1 MAGVPSDLTTA
12 LDAVLDGLPADALRR
27 ATASLIEAYRSGAPP
42 TQQVLRDPTTAAAY
56 AAYRMPATHAAV
68 SRALRHTT
76 DLVPGL
82 EVTSVVDIGGG
93 TGAATWAAAQAFP
106 DLITATVLDGSAD
119 ALATGQRIAR
129 HGPASVAAATWQRT
143 QLRADTVVPQAD
155 LAIVSYVLGELADAL
170 REAVL
175 DAAATASP
183 TLLVIEPGTP
193 RGYAAVLAARSRLTT
208 AGWHVLA
215 PCPQDGP
222 CPIATR
228 DDWCHFS
235 VRLDRSALH
244 RRLKGGRLGHEDE
257 KFSYVMAT
265 RDPAQAPA
273 THTLT
278 TPEAGSAPGRV
289 LRHPVTRKGLVM
301 LEVCH
306 ADGSAGR
313 EIITKRSPMAYR
325 AARDAAWGSTWP
337 GQALDSAA
345 VPTTVSSEDRNKE

>member
-1 MAGVPSDLTTA
+1 MRVSSPLSPSLASA
-12 LDAVLDGLPADALRR
+12 LEAVLDGLPADALRR

-42 TQQVLRDPTTAAAY
+42 TAQVLHDPTTAAAY

-68 SRALRHTT
+68 NRALRSTT
-76 DLVPGL
+76 DLVPDLRVG
-82 EVTSVVDIGGG
+82 SVVDIGGG
-93 TGAATWAAAQAFP
+93 TGAATWAAAEAFP
-106 DLITATVLDGSAD
+106 DLTTATVVDGSAD
-119 ALATGQRIAR
+119 ALATGRRIGR
-129 HGPASVAAATWQRT
+129 HGPPPVATATWQRT
-143 QLRADTVVPQAD
+143 HLRADTVLPQAD
-155 LAIVSYVLGELADAL
+155 LAVVSYLLGELADPL
-170 REAVL
+170 QEAII

-183 TLLVIEPGTP
+183 TVLIIEPGTP
-193 RGYAAVLAARSRLTT
+193 RGYAAVLAARSRLTA

-222 CPIATR
+222 CPIADR

-257 KFSYVMAT
+257 KFSYVVAT
-265 RDPAQAPA
+265 RD
-273 THTLT
+273 
-278 TPEAGSAPGRV
+278 AGLRGASAPGRV
-289 LRHPVTRKGLVM
+289 LRHPVTRKGLVQ
-301 LEVCH
+301 LEICH
-306 ADGSAGR
+306 ADGSVGR
-313 EIITKRSPMAYR
+313 QIITKRSSMAYR